1 MVRPRARRGDR
12 TRCTG
17 RSNANSDSPVGR
29 EDREGRDWAVCNEK
43 IEDRSRDYGRN
54 FFGGKRPGF
63 VPRIPRANRGV
74 RVKGAVGRQTT
85 DGPAFSIMSPV
96 KKIPP
101 AVWVFLLPLAL
112 GAPFVGRAYFVD
124 DHYHV
129 LMARGLLD
137 HPARPYDFVADDA
150 GPAHRGWE
158 RGQPPRMVNPPLH
171 HYALAIFW
179 KITGGRLWAVRLLS
193 LLFSGGAALLIY
205 LLARRFVVPPVPA
218 AVLSALAPAFWLSS
232 YGLLIDSTMLF
243 FFLAGL
249 WAWTEGLARR
259 SMGWLTGAG
268 VVIGLAVLTKYT
280 AGYAGILALL
290 YWALAGPRPRWK
302 TAPLFLGIPA
312 AVLGVW
318 SLWNVA
324 TYGAPHFTESSKRV
338 MQSFAWSH
346 VLVFLSF
353 LTGSLGIPFF
363 LAPRTR
369 RGVGVAG
376 TVAGGLI
383 VFFVF
388 AGFTPFQSGFFALL
402 VVLGAVFSR
411 GPWGRRGPVPFP
423 RGSFSGA
430 LAAVGDGADDLG
442 DAMGGRPLLPDP
454 FAAGGVPV
462 FARAG
467 ERRAQAPEA
476 FGRAVA
482 RTAVALFVFG
492 SGLAA
497 ADWFQAQTGRRI
509 AADLR
514 ADAPA
519 APSGRKFILWDSFRA
534 GDLLKGDGW
543 RPAFPETVFQPGD
556 LLLRPEVIMPPWWF
570 GERRPPLALRKI
582 YDYPSAYPV
591 RVMDNRGAAGF
602 YASAWGPLPFTLS
615 RSPLER
621 YGLFEVLSK
630 ENP

>member
-1 MVRPRARRGDR
+1 
-12 TRCTG
+12 
-17 RSNANSDSPVGR
+17 
-29 EDREGRDWAVCNEK
+29 
-43 IEDRSRDYGRN
+43 
-54 FFGGKRPGF
+54 
-63 VPRIPRANRGV
+63 
-74 RVKGAVGRQTT
+74 
-85 DGPAFSIMSPV
+85 MSPV

-179 KITGGRLWAVRLLS
+179 KITDGRLLAVRLLS

-376 TVAGGLI
+376 TVGGGLM

-402 VVLGAVFSR
+402 VVLGAVFL
-411 GPWGRRGPVPFP
+411 G
-423 RGSFSGA
+423 
-430 LAAVGDGADDLG
+430 DLG
-442 DAMGGRPLLPDP
+442 VVAGRSRFPGDRFLALWLLLGTVQMMGVMQWVAARYYLTLLPP
-454 FAAGGVPV
+454 AV
-462 FARAG
+462 FLFLRALE
-467 ERRAQAPEA
+467 ERRAHAPEA

-482 RTAVALFVFG
+482 RTAAALWVLG
-492 SGLAA
+492 GGLAA

-514 ADAPA
+514 RDAPT

-570 GERRPPLALRKI
+570 EARRAPLALRRI
-582 YDYPSAYPV
+582 YEYPSPYPV

>member
-1 MVRPRARRGDR
+1 MYRP
-12 TRCTG
+12 
-17 RSNANSDSPVGR
+17 
-29 EDREGRDWAVCNEK
+29 
-43 IEDRSRDYGRN
+43 
-54 FFGGKRPGF
+54 FKRQ
-63 VPRIPRANRGV
+63 R
-74 RVKGAVGRQTT
+74 AVGRQTT

-129 LMARGLLD
+129 LMARGLLE

-171 HYALAIFW
+171 HYALAFFW
-179 KITGGRLWAVRLLS
+179 KVTDGRLWAVRLLS
-193 LLFSGGAALLIY
+193 LLFSGGAALMIY

-268 VVIGLAVLTKYT
+268 VAIGLAVLTKYT
-280 AGYAGILALL
+280 AGYAGVLALL

-302 TAPLFLGIPA
+302 AAPLFLGIPA
-312 AVLGVW
+312 AVLGAW

-363 LAPRTR
+363 LAPRTP

-376 TVAGGLI
+376 MAGGALS
-383 VFFVF
+383 VLLVL

-402 VVLGAVFSR
+402 VVLGAVFL
-411 GPWGRRGPVPFP
+411 G
-423 RGSFSGA
+423 
-430 LAAVGDGADDLG
+430 DLG
-442 DAMGGRPLLPDP
+442 VVAGRSRFPGDRFLALWLLLGTVQMMGVMQWVAARYYLTLLPP
-454 FAAGGVPV
+454 AV
-462 FARAG
+462 FLFLRALG

-482 RTAVALFVFG
+482 RTAAALWVLG
-492 SGLAA
+492 GGLAA

-514 ADAPA
+514 RDAPT
-519 APSGRKFILWDSFRA
+519 APSGRKYILWDSFRA

-543 RPAFPETVFQPGD
+543 RPAFPETAFQPGD

-582 YDYPSAYPV
+582 YEYPSPYPV